1 MGIVGDIVGGLT
13 TGAAGA
19 TPTGA
24 ITAIS
29 SLFETIVE
37 RIWQDPAERDKA
49 RLALRQMEQTGELQ
63 RMTLEHGLLQGQIE
77 VNKIE
82 AASDSLWK
90 SGWRPA
96 AGWACV
102 FGLIYQMLI
111 SPLFGWIAINSL
123 GWSSPPNLEM
133 DTLLTLLFGL
143 LGLGWYRTKEKRD
156 GVA

>member
-1 MGIVGDIVGGLT
+1 MGIIGDLVGGLT
-13 TGAAGA
+13 TGASAA

-24 ITAIS
+24 ITAVS
-29 SLFETIVE
+29 SMIESVVE
-37 RIWQDPAERDKA
+37 RIWPDPVERDKV
-49 RLALRQMEQTGELQ
+49 RLALRQMEETGELQ
-63 RMTLEHGLLQGQIE
+63 RLTMEHGLLQGQIE

-111 SPLFGWIAINSL
+111 SPLFGWMAVNAL
-123 GWSSPPNLEM
+123 GWSVPPNLEM
-133 DTLLTLLFGL
+133 DTLLTLLFGM